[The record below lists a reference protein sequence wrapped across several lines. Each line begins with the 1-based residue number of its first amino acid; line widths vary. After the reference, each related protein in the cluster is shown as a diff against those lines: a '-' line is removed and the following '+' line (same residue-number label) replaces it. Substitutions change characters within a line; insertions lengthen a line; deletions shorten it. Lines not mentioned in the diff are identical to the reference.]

1 MRVVCCFCRVL
12 TYLRTCG
19 LLNDIDCESC
29 SIEACRCDSM
39 SGNMYHIWIR
49 PASFYRTLYAFEV
62 KHFSNKPTRLM
73 SSMHTGVLL
82 YGEFEKCYAQ
92 TVCPSV
98 LLLFPAMC
106 IYFQKRCLCLQQC
119 SFISKNT
126 ASISSSAVFC
136 WTFWMKVLVS
146 SRSRFIQ
153 SCHHWSRPDCF
164 LFSEPG
170 FVNWAELWLRTKN
183 ILLGSRIQLLLE
195 NCLHFSIFDH
205 L

>member
-1 MRVVCCFCRVL
+1 MPRGGPTNCFCRVF
-12 TYLRTCG
+12 TYLCTCG
-19 LLNDIDCESC
+19 LLNDINCESC
-29 SIEACRCDSM
+29 LIEACRCDSM

-73 SSMHTGVLL
+73 SSMHTGILL

-106 IYFQKRCLCLQQC
+106 VYFQKRCLCLQQC

-126 ASISSSAVFC
+126 ASISSSAVFLLNFLDGSLGELSVPIH
-136 WTFWMKVLVS
+136 TELPPLV
-146 SRSRFIQ
+146 Q
-153 SCHHWSRPDCF
+153 PWLLSC
-164 LFSEPG
+164 
-170 FVNWAELWLRTKN
+170 
-183 ILLGSRIQLLLE
+183 
-195 NCLHFSIFDH
+195 
-205 L
+205 